1 MNNVKRSRNT
11 TKSGLPLMY
20 SRLLDRLWWSA
31 YRVAYFGMRIRWRVW
46 PVAHQGALVAV
57 YVDRKLLLIRN
68 SYRRGWTFPGGGVE
82 RGETPLAAATREL
95 CEELGL
101 RVTIEGEPTRIRG
114 AWEGR
119 PDTVEIFDLVLP
131 TVPELQLDYR
141 EVIDARFVAIADLS
155 LMPLTG
161 PVAAYVALRWPLAA
175 RDEHPGL

>member
-1 MNNVKRSRNT
+1 MSNAKGSRDT
-11 TKSGLPLMY
+11 TKCGSRLVFR
-20 SRLLDRLWWSA
+20 RLLDRLWRLA
-31 YRVAYFGMRIRWRVW
+31 YRVAYLGMRIRWGVW
-46 PVAHQGALVAV
+46 AVAHQGALVAV
-57 YVDRKLLLIRN
+57 YVDGKLLLIRN

-82 RGETPLAAATREL
+82 RGETPLAAARREI

-131 TVPELQLDYR
+131 AVPALQLDHR
-141 EVIDARFVAIADLS
+141 EVIEARFVGTADLS
-155 LMPLTG
+155 RMPLTG

-175 RDEHPGL
+175 RDEHPSL